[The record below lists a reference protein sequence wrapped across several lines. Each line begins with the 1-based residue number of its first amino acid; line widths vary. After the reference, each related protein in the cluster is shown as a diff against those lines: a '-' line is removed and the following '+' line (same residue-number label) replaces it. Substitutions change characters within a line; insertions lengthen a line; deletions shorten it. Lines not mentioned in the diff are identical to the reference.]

1 MLDDPAADLRT
12 RLLESALTLIS
23 EQGASGLT
31 VRAVAKAAGCSTMG
45 VYTHFN
51 GKSGLI
57 DAVVEQGFDTL
68 NDVLAEAWEG
78 AGPGRDGLI
87 ATAEAY
93 RDWAFD
99 APAQFQTMF
108 APAIAGYEPSERTRE
123 RTWDTFFAH
132 RARVASALDSADADP
147 AAWHDATIRLWS
159 WVHGHV
165 AVELMSHAYAN
176 DAHPAMAHSDLS
188 VAVDAEIERAAV
200 AVTR

>member
-1 MLDDPAADLRT
+1 MLDDPTPDLRI

-57 DAVVEQGFDTL
+57 DAVVEQGFEELDR
-68 NDVLAEAWEG
+68 VLADAWEV
-78 AGPGRDGLI
+78 AGVGRGGLI

-93 RDWAFD
+93 RAFAVE

-108 APAIAGYEPSERTRE
+108 SPAIAGYEPSERTRE
-123 RTWDTFFAH
+123 RTWETFFAH
-132 RARVASALDSADADP
+132 RARVAAALDSADADP
-147 AAWHDATIRLWS
+147 ADSHDATLRLWA

-176 DAHPAMAHSDLS
+176 DAHPAMEPADLS
-188 VAVDAEIERAAV
+188 VAIEAEIERSAV
-200 AVTR
+200 SVAP